1 MKVTNIHSKLYN
13 LRVTNTQ
20 AMPDYTLELELML
33 APRLVGIRGGM
44 HAFAFYFKTL
54 VTGEDRL
61 YFITNPFTTGSGEKW
76 LTEAQQEEVKR
87 IVLTER
93 ADFFTAFKSTLPDTS
108 LAPLP
113 DLMIKA
119 LQDGTKQKNPTHIRI
134 AYDLFFDLG
143 DYQANAWACT
153 QSDEF
158 RVELTLPH
166 SDQWVEFTNIKG
178 TDDWR
183 VSGEESY
190 PEIPLTEDERTQA
203 LQLLKES
210 KQEILTAIHAELTK
224 QIGNLN
230 LSEEIDKATELTLRE
245 AKK

>member
-13 LRVTNTQ
+13 LRITNTQ
-20 AMPDYTLELELML
+20 ALPDYTLELELIL
-33 APRLVGIRGGM
+33 AQRLVGTRGGM
-44 HAFAFYFKTL
+44 PAFAFYFKTL
-54 VTGEDRL
+54 VTGEDRFH
-61 YFITNPFTTGSGEKW
+61 FIHSPFDSSKKW

-108 LAPLP
+108 LATLP
-113 DLMIKA
+113 DLMVKA

-158 RVELTLPH
+158 RVELTLSH

-183 VSGEESY
+183 ISGEESY

-224 QIGNLN
+224 QIGSLN
-230 LSEEIDKATELTLRE
+230 LAEEIDKATELTIRE